1 MNFLKIR
8 KSGLFYETFDDDA
21 KILHYLFGYKIIS
34 GRCAFPTNAIT
45 KVLNTLEDKKISYE
59 ICGDISEKRDFKK
72 KNNYGKCL
80 VKAEN
85 KLEIATLAN
94 KLTLKLESLSDEK
107 LYNTLKKLSEF
118 IDAE

>member
-34 GRCAFPTNAIT
+34 GRCAFPTNAVT
-45 KVLNTLEDKKISYE
+45 KVVNTLE
-59 ICGDISEKRDFKK
+59 
-72 KNNYGKCL
+72 NTYGKIL
-80 VKAEN
+80 AAAEN

>member
-1 MNFLKIR
+1 MLYLIKKQQGIGWLRYTVTNLSPYCFYLK
-8 KSGLFYETFDDDA
+8 
-21 KILHYLFGYKIIS
+21 
-34 GRCAFPTNAIT
+34 
-45 KVLNTLEDKKISYE
+45 
-59 ICGDISEKRDFKK
+59 DFKK
-72 KNNYGKCL
+72 KNTYGKIL
-80 VKAEN
+80 AAAEN

>member
-1 MNFLKIR
+1 M
-8 KSGLFYETFDDDA
+8 
-21 KILHYLFGYKIIS
+21 
-34 GRCAFPTNAIT
+34 
-45 KVLNTLEDKKISYE
+45 
-59 ICGDISEKRDFKK
+59 
-72 KNNYGKCL
+72 
-80 VKAEN
+80 KAEN

>member
-34 GRCAFPTNAIT
+34 GRCAFPTNAVT
-45 KVLNTLEDKKISYE
+45 KVVNTLEDRKISYE
-59 ICGDISEKRDFKK
+59 ICGDVSEKQDFKK
-72 KNNYGKCL
+72 KNAYGKIL
-80 VKAEN
+80 AAAEN
-85 KLEIATLAN
+85 KLEIAKLAN

>member
-1 MNFLKIR
+1 MW
-8 KSGLFYETFDDDA
+8 
-21 KILHYLFGYKIIS
+21 
-34 GRCAFPTNAIT
+34 RC
-45 KVLNTLEDKKISYE
+45 KWVL
-59 ICGDISEKRDFKK
+59 DFKK

-118 IDAE
+118 IDAEWRF